1 MTRKE
6 ALEACK
12 PFFPTS
18 AQPDHIH
25 VSMPLGALKGVAGL
39 DRGLEDVLDVWKGAG
54 SSGWTM
60 GAHEELQMCLEPIME
75 RLK

>member
-25 VSMPLGALKGVAGL
+25 VSMPLGALKVLRDSTAA
-39 DRGLEDVLDVWKGAG
+39 LEDVLDVWKGAG